1 MAEKIIKDFAGIQ
14 LIPRQKFS
22 SEIGSFSVTYESKV
36 TVSNLFYQDSV
47 SILESP
53 NTLKGM
59 HFQSGEYA
67 QAKLIT
73 VLQGGLIDY
82 FVDLRIGSP
91 TYKDYG
97 FVTLDDQNNNM
108 LLLPAGFAHGY
119 ITLEQKTIVSYKL
132 DAPYSPENE
141 MTLLWN
147 DPTIGIKWPARNQL
161 HISQKDL
168 AGLTLPEIEKY
179 L

>member
-1 MAEKIIKDFAGIQ
+1 MPEKSIKDFLGIQ

-22 SEIGSFSVTYESKV
+22 SELGSFSVTYESEV
-36 TVSNLFYQDSV
+36 TTDNLFYQDSV
-47 SILESP
+47 SILENP

-59 HFQSGEYA
+59 HFQSGQYA
-67 QAKLIT
+67 QAKLVT

-82 FVDLRIGSP
+82 FVDLRKSSP
-91 TYKDYG
+91 TFLDHG
-97 FVTLDDQNNNM
+97 FTTLDDQNNNM
-108 LLLPAGFAHGY
+108 LFLPIGFAHGY

-132 DAPYSPENE
+132 DSPYSPENE
-141 MTLLWN
+141 ITLLWN
-147 DPTIGIKWPARNQL
+147 DPTINIEWPAPHQL
-161 HISQKDL
+161 HISKKDL